1 MLKTNTKWL
10 FQNLYDDPFNVVTVA
25 IDSISAR
32 ILKAQYKAR
41 IKKIHKNA
49 NADPQK
55 ALQPCFIRYFGQGLR
70 CRVRIRV

>member
-1 MLKTNTKWL
+1 M
-10 FQNLYDDPFNVVTVA
+10 TVA